1 MTSGILT
8 SQVLKTQFGR
18 NLAAYVQWG
27 AKSGIDSAYKV
38 KIGKELIHK
47 LSKSL
52 WNKGIYGGASK
63 QVATKFIRT
72 NVIANL
78 GVL

>member
-1 MTSGILT
+1 MCLFRDKGNLNIKEAMQLAFLSGLQNGTIAMTSGILT

-38 KIGKELIHK
+38 K
-47 LSKSL
+47 
-52 WNKGIYGGASK
+52 
-63 QVATKFIRT
+63 
-72 NVIANL
+72 
-78 GVL
+78 